1 MSELIQT
8 NLLSRAEKD
17 PSIISPKPK
26 RLSMVPSQS
35 TISNPFISLLE
46 NQCQNEEDSIL
57 NELQFILTQPEA
69 PKLKWPTTVKSPA
82 FCRAQRPM
90 SRHTSNPI
98 INDALFQELN
108 CS

>member
-8 NLLSRAEKD
+8 SLLSKVEKD
-17 PSIISPKPK
+17 PLIISPKPK
-26 RLSMVPSQS
+26 RVSLVPIKPN
-35 TISNPFISLLE
+35 ISNPFISLLE
-46 NQCQNEEDSIL
+46 NQCKNEEDSII
-57 NELQFILTQPEA
+57 NELQFILTQPEVQKK
-69 PKLKWPTTVKSPA
+69 KLPNPVQSPA